1 MFDFDRFHLLS
12 SLISCGDESCEFSVM
27 KHQGTHASLPPPAPE
42 TACIVTWGFQ
52 WTDVADN
59 HREIIFARNSVQLPF
74 FMEIYVTAS
83 WEIWKIQ
90 NGKIL
95 EGSSVIHD
103 LRVVNSMNKWYSSC
117 TELERN
123 LDF

>member
-1 MFDFDRFHLLS
+1 M
-12 SLISCGDESCEFSVM
+12 
-27 KHQGTHASLPPPAPE
+27 HASLPPPAPE

-59 HREIIFARNSVQLPF
+59 HREIIFTRNSVQLPF

-95 EGSSVIHD
+95 EGSSVSHD
-103 LRVVNSMNKWYSSC
+103 LRVVNSMNKWYSRC

>member
-59 HREIIFARNSVQLPF
+59 HREIIFARNSVRLPF

-95 EGSSVIHD
+95 EGSSVSHD
-103 LRVVNSMNKWYSSC
+103 LRVVKFNEQVVLQMH
-117 TELERN
+117 
-123 LDF
+123 